1 MWRALAPVLGQCTSC
16 RPSYH
21 THLLVARTACLFA
34 PWLHTYAVWL
44 SQFYLW
50 HMLLALQLSLRQ
62 HPAQELLPADPKERD
77 ISRAQEKMT
86 ACMDACANEYAG
98 KVPKLKADVAAGL
111 SKLGK

>member
-1 MWRALAPVLGQCTSC
+1 MRWRPCWASALLADP
-16 RPSYH
+16 H
-21 THLLVARTACLFA
+21 TTHTWLHALHVCL

-44 SQFYLW
+44 SQLYLW